1 MTALVPSITEEQI
14 LTGFR
19 LFLLDITP
27 DGFEVFVAQNNRVP
41 EPNGPDFI
49 IMTPKSRARLATNV
63 DDWDKVNPNPGA
75 KTIKHNAR
83 FDLQLDIHGPSG
95 SDVASVIAA
104 VFVDDFGRDALAAT
118 PIAPLYASDGNQMPF
133 INGEQQYENRWVM
146 TLSAQIK
153 PTVSTPAQ
161 FAASLVPVVNP
172 TLGG

>member
-1 MTALVPSITEEQI
+1 MTALVPSVTEEEI

-27 DGFEVFVAQNNRVP
+27 DGFEVFDAQDNRVP

-49 IMTPKSRARLATNV
+49 IMTPKNRVRLATNV
-63 DDWDKVNPNPGA
+63 DAWDTSDPAPVT

-83 FDLQLDIHGPSG
+83 YDLQLDIHGPNG
-95 SDVASVIAA
+95 SDVATVIAA
-104 VFVDDFGRDALAAT
+104 AFVDDFGRDALAAT

-153 PTVSTPAQ
+153 PTVSTPMQ
-161 FAASLVPVVNP
+161 FAASLVPVINP
-172 TLGG
+172 ALGG